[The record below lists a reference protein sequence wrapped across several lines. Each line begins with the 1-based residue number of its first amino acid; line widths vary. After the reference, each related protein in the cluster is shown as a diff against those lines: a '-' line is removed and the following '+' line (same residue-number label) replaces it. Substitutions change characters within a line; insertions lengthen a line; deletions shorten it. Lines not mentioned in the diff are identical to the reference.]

1 MTAREQTLYEVR
13 GGAAWITLNRPEARN
28 ALSGTL
34 VRELCAH
41 FGAAGADER
50 VRCIVLTGAG
60 AAFCSGMDLKSPPG
74 QATAGERPLP
84 FEALLR
90 AIRESRKPV
99 VAAVNGAAFAG
110 GLGLVGA
117 SDIVVTAKEAVFS
130 FSEVRLGL
138 IPALVSVV
146 CVPKLGPHHAMRL
159 FLTGERFDGDAAV
172 GYGLAHRAV
181 PAARL
186 PAAVAEEVEAIL
198 LGGPNAVIACK
209 ELVRAMPGGSPR
221 EDFERMAQWSERMF
235 RSAEGRE
242 GMAAFREKRRPR
254 WAGGEGAGP
263 AAT

>member
-1 MTAREQTLYEVR
+1 MIVREQTLYEVR
-13 GGAAWITLNRPEARN
+13 GAAAWITLNRPEARN

-34 VRELCAH
+34 VKELH
-41 FGAAGADER
+41 EHLEAAGADAR

-60 AAFCSGMDLKSPPG
+60 TAFCSGMDLKSPPG
-74 QATAGERPLP
+74 RAAAGERPVP
-84 FEALLR
+84 FDAVLR
-90 AIRESRKPV
+90 AIRESGKPV
-99 VAAVNGAAFAG
+99 IAGVNGAAFAG

-117 SDIVVTAKEAVFS
+117 SDIVVTAQEAVFS

-138 IPALVSVV
+138 IPAVVSVV

-181 PAARL
+181 PAVQL
-186 PAAVAEEVEAIL
+186 PAAITEEIEAIR

-221 EDFERMAQWSERMF
+221 EDFERMARWSERTF

-242 GMAAFREKRRPR
+242 GMAAFREKRKPR
-254 WAGGEGAGP
+254 WVEGGGTGP

>member
-1 MTAREQTLYEVR
+1 MIARAQTLYEVR

-34 VRELCAH
+34 VRELCEH
-41 FGAAGADER
+41 LRAAGAEER

-60 AAFCSGMDLKSPPG
+60 SAFCSGMDLKSPPG
-74 QATAGERPLP
+74 QATAGERPVP
-84 FEALLR
+84 FDVVLR
-90 AIRESRKPV
+90 SIRESRKPV
-99 VAAVNGAAFAG
+99 IAAVNGAAFAG

-117 SDIVVTAKEAVFS
+117 SDVVVTAKEAVFS

-181 PAARL
+181 PAPQL

-242 GMAAFREKRRPR
+242 GMAAFREKRKPR
-254 WAGGEGAGP
+254 WVGGDGAGP